1 MTGYRYVVEITA
13 AVDSS
18 GTEQTFYVGS
28 TGFTT
33 LPTDTPAGTA
43 IPPHLLN
50 PGNYERSLFT
60 GKRTFGAVSGN
71 YGEVVIANHNGQYDG
86 WIDYGFDGR
95 RFRLYYGPENA
106 AYPSGYTLVLQC
118 TMLSAD
124 FGLDAVRIKLRDRL
138 SLLDKPVIGEFFSGT
153 GGVEGSEDQAGSP
166 KPRLFGYTW
175 FIPMVLLDYGLQ
187 LYFVHQSAPFMPA
200 SVPTVY
206 DGGVELAR
214 GSNYSDVSDMLDNA
228 PDDGEYRCLTSGPT
242 YVRLSSVPVYTVFA
256 NSNGGSFNSTQAAIE
271 AGVDDAAGA
280 PAFAITNAYVS
291 DAGTTWLQML
301 NEHALPYLYTFGF
314 NRLDQWQST
323 AFAAPSGS
331 PKYVFTQH
339 NCISMTRQSP
349 EGSQVPAYRVHAQ
362 SDRAW
367 IDKPTLAPYAPLD
380 TYQWLER
387 KYKTDLAVANSATLT
402 KHKLAES
409 VELES
414 SAYMGATQLNNYLSL
429 FGTRRDQ
436 LLVEAKFTPELLAL
450 DLNDVVQVKWPR
462 FGYAA
467 GKLFRVIAQRFDFST
482 NRFQLTIWG

>member
-71 YGEVVIANHNGQYDG
+71 YGEVVIANHKGQYDG

-106 AYPSGYTLVLQC
+106 AYPSGYTLALQC

-138 SLLDKPVIGEFFSGT
+138 SFLDKPVIGQFFSGA
-153 GGVEGSEDQAGSP
+153 GGVEGSEDQAGLP
-166 KPRLFGYTW
+166 KPRLLGYTT
-175 FIPMVLLDYGLQ
+175 FIPLVLLDYGLQ
-187 LYFVHQSAPFMPA
+187 LYFVHQSAA
-200 SVPTVY
+200 TAAPTVY
-206 DGGVELAR
+206 DGGVELTR
-214 GSNYSDVSDMLDNA
+214 GSDYSDVSDMLDNA
-228 PDDGEYRCLTSGPT
+228 PGDGEYRCLTSGPT
-242 YVRLSSVPVYTVFA
+242 YVRLCSVPVYTVFA
-256 NSNGGSFNSTQAAIE
+256 NSNGGDFHSSQAAVE
-271 AGVDDAAGA
+271 AGVDDAADA
-280 PAFAITNAYVS
+280 PAFGIYNAYVS
-291 DAGTTWLQML
+291 DAGTTWLQTL
-301 NEHALPYLYTFGF
+301 NEHALTHLYTFGF

-331 PKYVFTQH
+331 PEYVFTQH
-339 NCISMTRQSP
+339 NCISMTRQPP
-349 EGSQVPAYRVHAQ
+349 EGSQVPVYRVHAQ
-362 SDRAW
+362 SERLW
-367 IDKPTLAPYAPLD
+367 IDKPTLAPSSPLN
-380 TYQWLER
+380 TYPWMTR
-387 KYKTDLAVANSATLT
+387 RYKTDLSATNSATLT

-409 VELES
+409 VELEN
-414 SAYMGATQLNNYLSL
+414 SAYMSATQLNKYLSL

-462 FGYAA
+462 FGYAG

-482 NRFQLTIWG
+482 NRFQLTLWG

>member
-71 YGEVVIANHNGQYDG
+71 YGEVVIANHQGQYDG

-95 RFRLYYGPENA
+95 RFRLYYGPEDA
-106 AYPSGYTLVLQC
+106 AYPSGYTMVLQC

-138 SLLDKPVIGEFFSGT
+138 SLLDKPVISQSFAGT

-166 KPRLFGYTW
+166 KPRLLGDTY
-175 FIPMVLLDYGLQ
+175 FIPLVLLDHGLQ
-187 LYFVHQSAPFMPA
+187 LYFVHQSAPFTPA
-200 SVPTVY
+200 SMPTVY
-206 DGGVELAR
+206 DGGVALTR
-214 GSNYSDVSDMLDNA
+214 GSNYSSVSDMLANA
-228 PDDGEYRCLTSGPT
+228 PTAGQYRCLTSGPT
-242 YVRLSSVPVYTVFA
+242 YVRLGSVPVYTVFA
-256 NSNGGSFNSTQAAIE
+256 NSNGGIFSSTQAAIE
-271 AGVDDAAGA
+271 AGIADASGT
-280 PAFAITNAYVS
+280 AFYLVNAYVS
-291 DAGTTWLQML
+291 DAGATWLQTL
-301 NEHALPYLYTFGF
+301 NEQAQPGLYTFGF
-314 NRLDQWQST
+314 NQIDQWRVS

-331 PKYVFTQH
+331 PEYVFTQH

-349 EGSQVPAYRVHAQ
+349 DGSQVPVYRVHAQ
-362 SDRAW
+362 SERVW
-367 IDKPTLAPYAPLD
+367 IDKPTLAPSAPLN
-380 TYQWLER
+380 TYPWMVR
-387 KYKTDLAVANSATLT
+387 KYKTDLAATNSATLT

-462 FGYAA
+462 FGYAT

-482 NRFQLTIWG
+482 NRFQFTLWG

>member
-60 GKRTFGAVSGN
+60 GRRTFGAVSGN

-138 SLLDKPVIGEFFSGT
+138 SLLDKPVIASTFAGT
-153 GGVEGSEDQAGSP
+153 GGVEGSADLAGSP
-166 KPRLFGYTW
+166 KPRLMGDTY
-175 FIPMVLLDYGLQ
+175 FIPLVLLDHGLQ
-187 LYFVHQSAPFMPA
+187 LYFVHQSAPSAPA
-200 SVPTVY
+200 SMPTVY
-206 DGGVELAR
+206 DGGVALTR
-214 GSNYSDVSDMLDNA
+214 GSNYSSVSDMLANA
-228 PDDGEYRCLTSGPT
+228 PAAGEYRCLTSGPT
-242 YVRLSSVPVYTVFA
+242 YVRLGSVPVYTVFA
-256 NSNGGSFNSTQAAIE
+256 NSNGGIFSSTQAAIE
-271 AGVDDAAGA
+271 AGIADASGTAFYLVNAYIGDAGA
-280 PAFAITNAYVS
+280 
-291 DAGTTWLQML
+291 TWLQTL
-301 NEHALPYLYTFGF
+301 NDHAQPWLYAFGF
-314 NRLDQWQST
+314 NRLDQWQVS

-331 PKYVFTQH
+331 PEYVFTRH
-339 NCISMTRQSP
+339 NCIGMTRQSP
-349 EGSQVPAYRVHAQ
+349 EGSPVPVYRVRAQ
-362 SDRAW
+362 SERVW
-367 IDKPTLAPYAPLD
+367 IDKPPLAPSAPLN
-380 TYQWLER
+380 TYPWMVR

-414 SAYMGATQLNNYLSL
+414 SAYVHATQLNNYLSL

-462 FGYAA
+462 FGYDA

-482 NRFQLTIWG
+482 NRFQLTLWG